1 MLTGILIAILA
12 ILFAIGAISTGLVI
26 AGLLRYLQIR
36 YKFKQME
43 KEFKIN
49 LDDCE

>member
-1 MLTGILIAILA
+1 MLTGILI
-12 ILFAIGAISTGLVI
+12 AIGAISTGLVI

-36 YKFKQME
+36 YKFKQMA